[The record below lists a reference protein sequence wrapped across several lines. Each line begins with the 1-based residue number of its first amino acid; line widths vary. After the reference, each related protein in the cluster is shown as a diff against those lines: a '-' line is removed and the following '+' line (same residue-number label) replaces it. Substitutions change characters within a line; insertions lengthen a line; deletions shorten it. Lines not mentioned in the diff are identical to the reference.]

1 MPSIRASCSR
11 TSVEGKAVC
20 SRTRRRTRDWYG
32 VMIVR
37 QRFLTPLEG
46 LPYSV
51 MFRGRW
57 RWEWTVMGPLELGGA
72 GARQSGL
79 DLGER
84 LGEGRP
90 VEESDWV
97 GRELSVVAAAADDV
111 VRAVAV
117 AEVEIVIVIVI
128 VVGKGKAW

>member
-1 MPSIRASCSR
+1 
-11 TSVEGKAVC
+11 
-20 SRTRRRTRDWYG
+20 
-32 VMIVR
+32 
-37 QRFLTPLEG
+37 
-46 LPYSV
+46 
-51 MFRGRW
+51 
-57 RWEWTVMGPLELGGA
+57 MGPLELGGA